1 MSSRWAGIRDTG
13 KWTTPNVTVKS
24 FMVMDSSGV
33 VRQFKPGDNL
43 PQCIIDAIGNVGSGS
58 GSGGSGSGGSGSGGS
73 GGNGGSV
80 TAQTLSVTYTSGMAN
95 QLLTISGGNTVT
107 IRTPLQ
113 TTSLIP
119 ANTSVGAVST
129 RVYGN
134 LNGTLG
140 RPDAWIQIA
149 GTNLVIPAF
158 GGL

>member
-1 MSSRWAGIRDTG
+1 MSSRWAGIRDVG
-13 KWTTPNVTVKS
+13 KWATPNGTVKS
-24 FMVMDSSGV
+24 LMVMDSSGV

-43 PQCIIDAIGNVGSGS
+43 PQCIIDAIGKVGNNNNN
-58 GSGGSGSGGSGSGGS
+58 
-73 GGNGGSV
+73 GNGNG

-95 QLLTISGGNTVT
+95 QLLTISGGNTVS

-113 TTSLIP
+113 TTPLIP
-119 ANTSVGAVST
+119 ANTAVGAVST

>member
-1 MSSRWAGIRDTG
+1 MSSRWAGIRDVG
-13 KWTTPNVTVKS
+13 KWATPNVTVRS

-43 PQCIIDAIGNVGSGS
+43 PQCIIDAIGNVGSG
-58 GSGGSGSGGSGSGGS
+58 GSGGSG
-73 GGNGGSV
+73 

-134 LNGTLG
+134 LDGTLG
-140 RPDAWIQIA
+140 RPDLWIQIA

-158 GGL
+158 AGL

>member
-1 MSSRWAGIRDTG
+1 MSSRWAGIRDVG
-13 KWTTPNVTVKS
+13 KWATPNVTVKS

-43 PQCIIDAIGNVGSGS
+43 PQCIIDAIGNIG
-58 GSGGSGSGGSGSGGS
+58 GGSGSGGSG
-73 GGNGGSV
+73 
-80 TAQTLSVTYTSGMAN
+80 TAQTLSVTYTSGMSN

-113 TTSLIP
+113 TTPLIP
-119 ANTSVGAVST
+119 ANASVGAVST

-158 GGL
+158 GGF

>member
-1 MSSRWAGIRDTG
+1 MSSRWAGIRDVG
-13 KWTTPNVTVKS
+13 KWATPNVTVKS
-24 FMVMDSSGV
+24 LMVMDSSGV

-43 PQCIIDAIGNVGSGS
+43 PQCIIDAIGNVG
-58 GSGGSGSGGSGSGGS
+58 GGSGSG
-73 GGNGGSV
+73 
-80 TAQTLSVTYTSGMAN
+80 TTQTLSVTYTSGMAN
-95 QLLTISGGNTVT
+95 QLLTISDGNTVT

-113 TTSLIP
+113 TTPLIP
-119 ANTSVGAVST
+119 ANASVGAVST
-129 RVYGN
+129 HIYGN

>member
-1 MSSRWAGIRDTG
+1 MSSRWAGIRDVG
-13 KWTTPNVTVKS
+13 KWATPNVTVKS

-33 VRQFKPGDNL
+33 VRQFKPGDKL

-58 GSGGSGSGGSGSGGS
+58 GSG
-73 GGNGGSV
+73 

-95 QLLTISGGNTVT
+95 QLLTISGGNTVS

-113 TTSLIP
+113 TTPLIP
-119 ANTSVGAVST
+119 ANSSVGAVST

>member
-1 MSSRWAGIRDTG
+1 MSSRWAGIRDVG
-13 KWTTPNVTVKS
+13 KWATPNVTVKS
-24 FMVMDSSGV
+24 LMVMDSSGV

-43 PQCIIDAIGNVGSGS
+43 PQCIIDAIGNVG
-58 GSGGSGSGGSGSGGS
+58 
-73 GGNGGSV
+73 GGNGGNGGNV

-95 QLLTISGGNTVT
+95 QLLTISGGNTVS

-113 TTSLIP
+113 TTPLIP
-119 ANTSVGAVST
+119 ANASVGAVST

-134 LNGTLG
+134 LDGTLG

>member
-1 MSSRWAGIRDTG
+1 MSSRWAGIRDVG
-13 KWTTPNVTVKS
+13 KWATPNVTVKS
-24 FMVMDSSGV
+24 LMVMDSSGV

-43 PQCIIDAIGNVGSGS
+43 PQCIIDAIGNVG
-58 GSGGSGSGGSGSGGS
+58 GGSGSGA
-73 GGNGGSV
+73 
-80 TAQTLSVTYTSGMAN
+80 AQTLSVTYTSGMAN

-113 TTSLIP
+113 TTPLIP
-119 ANTSVGAVST
+119 ANASVGAVST
-129 RVYGN
+129 HIYGN

>member
-1 MSSRWAGIRDTG
+1 MSSRWAGIRDVG
-13 KWTTPNVTVKS
+13 KWATPNVTVKS
-24 FMVMDSSGV
+24 LMVMDSSGV

-58 GSGGSGSGGSGSGGS
+58 GSGSG
-73 GGNGGSV
+73 

-107 IRTPLQ
+107 IRTPLK
-113 TTSLIP
+113 TTPLIP

-134 LNGTLG
+134 LDGTLG
-140 RPDAWIQIA
+140 RPAAWIQID
-149 GTNLVIPAF
+149 GTNLVLPAF
-158 GGL
+158 AGL

>member
-1 MSSRWAGIRDTG
+1 MSSRWTGIRDVG

-24 FMVMDSSGV
+24 LMVMDSSGV

-58 GSGGSGSGGSGSGGS
+58 GSGG
-73 GGNGGSV
+73 

-107 IRTPLQ
+107 IRTPLK
-113 TTSLIP
+113 TTALTP
-119 ANTSVGAVST
+119 ANASVGAVST

-134 LNGTLG
+134 KDGTLG
-140 RPDAWIQIA
+140 RPDAWIQID
-149 GTNLVIPAF
+149 GTNLVLPAF
-158 GGL
+158 AGL

>member
-1 MSSRWAGIRDTG
+1 MSSRWAGIRDVG
-13 KWTTPNVTVKS
+13 KWATPNVTVKS
-24 FMVMDSSGV
+24 LMVMDSSGV

-43 PQCIIDAIGNVGSGS
+43 PQCIIDAIGNIG
-58 GSGGSGSGGSGSGGS
+58 GGS
-73 GGNGGSV
+73 GGGG

-95 QLLTISGGNTVT
+95 QLLTISGGNTVS
-107 IRTPLQ
+107 IRAPLQ

-119 ANTSVGAVST
+119 ADTSVGAVST

-149 GTNLVIPAF
+149 GTNLVLPAF
-158 GGL
+158 GGM

>member
-1 MSSRWAGIRDTG
+1 MSSRWAGIRDVG
-13 KWTTPNVTVKS
+13 KWATPNVTVKS

-43 PQCIIDAIGNVGSGS
+43 PQCIIDAIGNVGSG
-58 GSGGSGSGGSGSGGS
+58 GSGGSG
-73 GGNGGSV
+73 

-134 LNGTLG
+134 LDGTLG
-140 RPDAWIQIA
+140 RPDLWIQIA
-149 GTNLVIPAF
+149 GTNLVIPVF
-158 GGL
+158 GGF

>member
-1 MSSRWAGIRDTG
+1 MPDIKPDKNYGYGTGFSVQSIMVRDAAGIVRAL
-13 KWTTPNVTVKS
+13 TPHDKL
-24 FMVMDSSGV
+24 
-33 VRQFKPGDNL
+33 PG
-43 PQCIIDAIGNVGSGS
+43 CITALF
-58 GSGGSGSGGSGSGGS
+58 GSGGGGGG
-73 GGNGGSV
+73 

-95 QLLTISGGNTVT
+95 QLLTLSGGNTVS

-113 TTSLIP
+113 TTPLIP
-119 ANTSVGAVST
+119 ANASVGAVST

>member
-1 MSSRWAGIRDTG
+1 MSSRWAGIRDVG
-13 KWTTPNVTVKS
+13 KWATPNVTVKS
-24 FMVMDSSGV
+24 LMVMDSSGV

-43 PQCIIDAIGNVGSGS
+43 PQCIIDAIGSVGG
-58 GSGGSGSGGSGSGGS
+58 GGS
-73 GGNGGSV
+73 GGG

-95 QLLTISGGNTVT
+95 QLLTISGGNTVA

>member
-1 MSSRWAGIRDTG
+1 MSSRWAGIRDVG
-13 KWTTPNVTVKS
+13 KWATPNVTVKS
-24 FMVMDSSGV
+24 LMVMDSSGV

-58 GSGGSGSGGSGSGGS
+58 GSGSG
-73 GGNGGSV
+73 

-95 QLLTISGGNTVT
+95 QLLTISGGNAVT

-119 ANTSVGAVST
+119 ANASVGAVST

>member
-1 MSSRWAGIRDTG
+1 MSSRWAGIRDVG
-13 KWTTPNVTVKS
+13 KWATPNVTVKS
-24 FMVMDSSGV
+24 LMVMDSSGV

-43 PQCIIDAIGNVGSGS
+43 PQCIIDAIGSVGG
-58 GSGGSGSGGSGSGGS
+58 
-73 GGNGGSV
+73 GGSV
-80 TAQTLSVTYTSGMAN
+80 GVPAQTLSVTYTSGMAN
-95 QLLTISGGNTVT
+95 QLLTISGGNTVA
-107 IRTPLQ
+107 IRAPLQ

-119 ANTSVGAVST
+119 ANTAVGAVST

-134 LNGTLG
+134 LDGTLG

>member
-1 MSSRWAGIRDTG
+1 MSSRWAGIRDVG
-13 KWTTPNVTVKS
+13 KWATPNVTVKS
-24 FMVMDSSGV
+24 LMVMDSSGV

-43 PQCIIDAIGNVGSGS
+43 PQCIIDAIGNIGG
-58 GSGGSGSGGSGSGGS
+58 GGGSG
-73 GGNGGSV
+73 

-95 QLLTISGGNTVT
+95 QLLAISGGNTVT

-119 ANTSVGAVST
+119 ANASVGAVST

-134 LNGTLG
+134 RDGTLG